1 MIANLSTFLF
11 LLFPPASTF
20 LLHYGS
26 KTNFIPVNTAKHC
39 PWIRGEVFPVR
50 LKEDLVN
57 RQITICVHQ
66 KEETL
71 EDAEVSMQLP
81 SAIAIRSGVTDPS
94 NQSKS
99 ALEFFAMMDEFSQFT
114 ERDIGSVQNPRL
126 RALFEGVQA
135 GGKGKNAREIVLLFV
150 FVLTLQTNLC
160 RYVLGNF
167 SRDHHSR
174 SCFCKIPV
182 SFGHLKFCMKTSL
195 LCAWQGG

>member
-1 MIANLSTFLF
+1 M
-11 LLFPPASTF
+11 
-20 LLHYGS
+20 
-26 KTNFIPVNTAKHC
+26 
-39 PWIRGEVFPVR
+39 R
-50 LKEDLVN
+50 LREDSFN
-57 RQITICVHQ
+57 HQITNCVHQ

-81 SAIAIRSGVTDPS
+81 SAIAISSGVTDPS
-94 NQSKS
+94 KQSKS

-135 GGKGKNAREIVLLFV
+135 GGKGKNAREIVLLSV
-150 FVLTLQTNLC
+150 FVLILQKNLC

-167 SRDHHSR
+167 SRDHYSR
-174 SCFCKIPV
+174 SCFYKIPV

-195 LCAWQGG
+195 LCAWRGG